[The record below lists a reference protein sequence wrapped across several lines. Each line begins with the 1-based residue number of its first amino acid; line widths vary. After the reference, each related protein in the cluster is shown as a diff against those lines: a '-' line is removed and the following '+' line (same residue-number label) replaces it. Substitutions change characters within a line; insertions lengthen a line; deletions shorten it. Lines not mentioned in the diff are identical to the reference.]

1 MCPILFSFLLF
12 SFFIWEIFFYDG
24 KPELQFLSSTRICWI
39 HIRGELMSLSICTSM
54 YKIEFQITHLL
65 FSYFWCLIRRLTM
78 WYLFAYS
85 IKIERIPIL
94 KIIFSCTIHK
104 HLCVTHLL
112 WEIMYIVN
120 AQKSLLQIS
129 DQSLSPLKLLPFS
142 FFSLHWLHCS
152 LFLSHQLESF
162 LLHPRILVMT
172 CEGHLR
178 REREREHGL

>member
-1 MCPILFSFLLF
+1 MYLFKYLSHWLQALCAQFFFFLLSLFSYEKF
-12 SFFIWEIFFYDG
+12 FFYDG

-39 HIRGELMSLSICTSM
+39 HIRCELTSWSICTSM

-65 FSYFWCLIRRLTM
+65 FSYFQCLIRRLTM

-112 WEIMYIVN
+112 WEIMCIVN

-142 FFSLHWLHCS
+142 FFLCIGYTAH
-152 LFLSHQLESF
+152 SF
-162 LLHPRILVMT
+162 CHT
-172 CEGHLR
+172 N
-178 REREREHGL
+178 